1 MEKKNC
7 DLILLI
13 FLIYSGNLPFF
24 FLHAAAQNML
34 SKAAVILAI
43 FSGAN
48 ALDAYGDAVVNSN
61 STSHAKYAFEAFKAE
76 FRREYESK
84 GEENKRFKVFQKN
97 LLLIEERNA
106 AERNAGGSAMHG
118 ITRFADVTQEEFK
131 ARYLKTVLP
140 KNLEKKNLVSLKPPA
155 SGSSADWTGTY
166 TTPVKDQVNS
176 VYVI

>member
-1 MEKKNC
+1 
-7 DLILLI
+7 
-13 FLIYSGNLPFF
+13 
-24 FLHAAAQNML
+24 ML

-166 TTPVKDQVNS
+166 TTPVKDQVNI
-176 VYVI
+176 VCVL